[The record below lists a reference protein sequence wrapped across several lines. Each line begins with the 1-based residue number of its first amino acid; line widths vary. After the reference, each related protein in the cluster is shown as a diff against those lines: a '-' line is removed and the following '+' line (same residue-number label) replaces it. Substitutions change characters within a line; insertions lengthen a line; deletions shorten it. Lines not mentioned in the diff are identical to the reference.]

1 MTRPSPGEAAPLA
14 ADPSP
19 SLDRDTRGTSVA
31 SPPSGLFLMIDSLQ
45 TGGSERQF
53 VALKRSIDQNRFRVS
68 LGCIQARGAF
78 LEDLNVT
85 PFPLGGSLYGLRSW
99 KTRLNLGRH
108 LRQNKI
114 AIAHAFDFY
123 TNLTLVPAARVARIP
138 VVIGSQRQ
146 LGDLLTPMQS
156 RAQTFMFRSCDAVVC
171 NSAAAAKR
179 LVHDGVAEDKVI
191 VIWNGLP
198 VEAFTPAV
206 PALPRRSGLRRIGMI
221 ARMNSRAK
229 NHSLF
234 LRAIARMRDS
244 TQVEFVVVGDGPLRT
259 ELEREAAELGLAGR
273 VCFLGDRRDI
283 PAILASLDLTVLS
296 SDSESLSNA
305 VIESMAAGVPV
316 IATDVGANSELLT
329 EDRGI
334 LVKVGDENGLALSM
348 EHLLKQDDLRVQ
360 MGEACRSFAL
370 ANFTVENMRRRYED
384 LYTDLLE
391 RKNQPA
397 RFKSLTN

>member
-1 MTRPSPGEAAPLA
+1 MDSSA
-14 ADPSP
+14 
-19 SLDRDTRGTSVA
+19 SLDSDAHKTSGA
-31 SPPSGLFLMIDSLQ
+31 FPPAGLFLMIDSLQ

-53 VALKRSIDQNRFRVS
+53 VALKRSIDQKRFRVS
-68 LGCIQARGAF
+68 LGCIQAKGAF
-78 LEDLNVT
+78 LEGLNVT
-85 PFPLGGSLYGLRSW
+85 SFPLGGSLYGPQSW

-108 LRQNKI
+108 LRRHKI

-123 TNLTLVPAARVARIP
+123 TNLTLIPAARLARIP

-156 RAQTFMFRSCDAVVC
+156 RAQTFMFRHCDAVVC
-171 NSAAAAKR
+171 NSSAAAKR
-179 LVHDGVAEDKVI
+179 LVSDGVGEGKIA

-198 VEAFTPAV
+198 VEAFSPAV
-206 PALPRRSGLRRIGMI
+206 PALPRQSGLRRVGMI

-244 TQVEFVVVGDGPLRT
+244 TQVEFVVIGDGPLRPT
-259 ELEREAAELGLAGR
+259 LEREAADLGLAGR

-305 VIESMAAGVPV
+305 VIESMAAGIPA

-334 LVKVGDENGLALSM
+334 LVPVGDENRLALAM
-348 EHLLKQDDLRVQ
+348 EHLLKQDNLRVQ

-370 ANFTVENMRRRYED
+370 ENFTVEQMRRRYED
-384 LYTDLLE
+384 LYTELLE
-391 RKNQPA
+391 RKNQPT
-397 RFKSLTN
+397 RLKSLKA